1 MKLAAMVIA
10 LSVAACSPQL
20 RSAEAPPNFPV
31 EGLWIQDTAKAGE
44 DHFTILWVEKSASKT
59 PGAAPYIFSFVRT
72 VARNLAWN
80 DQTLFVTRRTGD
92 LRTSGKEVLLSQQ
105 VYLSSKR
112 SVLENVKGKQIWPA
126 NQFGPEE
133 DQRKIEDGYNLDL
146 LELSEDGN
154 TLSGKTGT
162 FYRGNASGFGRFP
175 QAVVCKVDRDN
186 KEVALYG
193 LPTGKF
199 ATGQVLKN
207 AKGDISL
214 RATGQNAEYVS
225 ATIEKGLPVIGDVV
239 LPSDAKEDPKM
250 KPLSKEEVLER
261 IRRGEFVPRDDLIR
275 VLGDKK

>member
-1 MKLAAMVIA
+1 M
-10 LSVAACSPQL
+10 
-20 RSAEAPPNFPV
+20 
-31 EGLWIQDTAKAGE
+31 D
-44 DHFTILWVEKSASKT
+44 
-59 PGAAPYIFSFVRT
+59 PGHSESRRGSFYDSLGRETFSFVRT

-162 FYRGNASGFGRFP
+162 FYRGNPSGFGYTLSLH
-175 QAVVCKVDRDN
+175 D
-186 KEVALYG
+186 AL
-193 LPTGKF
+193 P
-199 ATGQVLKN
+199 
-207 AKGDISL
+207 I
-214 RATGQNAEYVS
+214 
-225 ATIEKGLPVIGDVV
+225 
-239 LPSDAKEDPKM
+239 
-250 KPLSKEEVLER
+250 
-261 IRRGEFVPRDDLIR
+261 
-275 VLGDKK
+275 